1 MEYPIG
7 PEQTL
12 YRKPGSSDTLYIA
25 EHSKEK
31 NSGHLIQPNTEAQGS
46 FHFSDNKLA
55 SLL

>member
-25 EHSKEK
+25 EHRKEE